1 MGSDF
6 YLHGR
11 IWTVS
16 DSKHRSW
23 NDGRDS
29 AYIQEGAIPEDDY
42 LQAINNTNLLL
53 DMTEDWSLDTS
64 IKYPILYGSR
74 ERDEEIFEERIYTMF
89 EDKLSRGVIPR
100 EQELAFREAIIEELD
115 VFKKLEMTGFMLSM
129 SELLCW
135 CKENNIA
142 IGTARGSVGGS
153 RIA

>member
-1 MGSDF
+1 
-6 YLHGR
+6 
-11 IWTVS
+11 
-16 DSKHRSW
+16 
-23 NDGRDS
+23 
-29 AYIQEGAIPEDDY
+29 
-42 LQAINNTNLLL
+42 
-53 DMTEDWSLDTS
+53 
-64 IKYPILYGSR
+64 
-74 ERDEEIFEERIYTMF
+74 MF